1 MEINK
6 IIQDIEKDF
15 SEGKNMMTLYGWK
28 DLGELNE
35 IKQKLE
41 KNNYHCNISHE
52 TYIDKGSWP
61 YQMIITKPVKLD
73 N

>member
-15 SEGKNMMTLYGWK
+15 SEGGNMMTLHGWK
-28 DLGELNE
+28 KIDELNE

-41 KNNYHCNISHE
+41 ENNYHCNISHE
-52 TYIDKGSWP
+52 TYIDKGSRP
-61 YQMIITKPVKLD
+61 YQMTITKNVKLD
-73 N
+73 I

>member
-6 IIQDIEKDF
+6 IIEDIEKDF
-15 SEGKNMMTLYGWK
+15 SETNTIVTLYGYK
-28 DLGELNE
+28 NIDKLNE

-41 KNNYHCNISHE
+41 EKDYHCNISHE

-61 YQMIITKPVKLD
+61 YQMTINKIKVLD
-73 N
+73 